1 MFRALLQIKNY
12 KLFAVN
18 MMLLGMA
25 IAITIPF
32 LVLFATNELG
42 MTTTQ
47 FGIFTVIL

>member
-12 KLFAVN
+12 KLFAIN

-32 LVLFATNELG
+32 SSYLLRMNWV
-42 MTTTQ
+42 
-47 FGIFTVIL
+47 